1 MRENSPG
8 VHHKMIVSSC
18 KAKEPLILIQYIT
31 GRSNSIRA
39 QNWQLSDWP
48 PWYSFE
54 LLQWFIAM
62 NASCTRTGTPL
73 VIKLQRREHTNSWLN
88 GQMNIGKHVRP
99 SHSLYLHVLPRIRCH
114 EYMIAVKFLEKLHI
128 VHQICSLLGNKESL
142 VRRSTIITMEKR
154 NGIHFWV

>member
-73 VIKLQRREHTNSWLN
+73 VIKLQRREQTNSWLN
-88 GQMNIGKHVRP
+88 GQMNIGKHEDFRYMKIHIFALRWRDEIKRSSQLRTLLKRVVVNRTWKKFRP
-99 SHSLYLHVLPRIRCH
+99 SHSLYLHVLSV
-114 EYMIAVKFLEKLHI
+114 AT
-128 VHQICSLLGNKESL
+128 NA
-142 VRRSTIITMEKR
+142 
-154 NGIHFWV
+154 